1 MSPEQ
6 ARGKPVDKRA
16 DIWAFGVVVVE
27 MLTGRK
33 VFEGDDV
40 SITLSCVLQKE
51 PDWSLLPSA
60 VPPVFRVYLRR
71 CLEKDVKERVH
82 DVADVRLAMSG
93 AFDEAAAT
101 STAHRA
107 GSGRVGWQRAF
118 PLALGTLVIGSLATG
133 LVVWR
138 MMQPNMPPVTRFRV
152 SPDQGVLLHAF
163 GRSPDLAVSPDG
175 TRVVYL
181 SDTVSYGAQ
190 FLRLRPL
197 DQLTSTLLVSGGEI
211 TNPFFSPD
219 GQNVGFADSGELKR
233 VSVQGSSASTISR
246 IPGILLGATWGRDGT
261 IVFGSGDTTSGLS
274 QVSAAGGEPE
284 QLTTPDAGQDHLWP
298 DFLPGERAVL
308 FTIVAEPIGDSQIA
322 VLSLDSGEQKVLIEG
337 GLYPRYSPTG
347 HLLYGTEEGD
357 LWAVAFDADRLEVA
371 GDAAPVQE
379 DVLTKTDAGAMNASL
394 SENGTLV
401 YTPGGTSLGRTLV
414 WVDLEG
420 NEEALPLPPAEYES
434 PRVSPDGRY
443 VAVEVRG
450 VNTDV
455 IIYDLERDIS
465 TRLTFETS
473 VDGFPV
479 WSRDGKR
486 VAFASDRD
494 GTMDVYAKAAD
505 GTGQVERLTTSES
518 LQVPETWSA
527 DGQSLLFATLVGRT
541 DTDMGLLDRENRVTD
556 LVKTPFDESY
566 AAVSPDGRWLA
577 YLSNESG
584 QYQIYVRPFPNVEDG
599 KWQISRDGGVG
610 GPVWGPDGRELFF
623 RGNLTTMRRV
633 RVETEPTF
641 VPGRPEVLFPNPYRG
656 GGMGRARPIDLS
668 PDGTRF
674 LMIKETPLDLH
685 FVVVQNWHQ
694 ELLER
699 VPVP

>member
-1 MSPEQ
+1 M
-6 ARGKPVDKRA
+6 
-16 DIWAFGVVVVE
+16 
-27 MLTGRK
+27 
-33 VFEGDDV
+33 
-40 SITLSCVLQKE
+40 LQKE

-101 STAHRA
+101 SAAHRA

-118 PLALGTLVIGSLATG
+118 PLALGTLVIGGLASG

-138 MMQPNMPPVTRFRV
+138 MMQPDMPPVTRFRV
-152 SPDQGVLLHAF
+152 SPDQGVVLHAF

-261 IVFGSGDTTSGLS
+261 IVFGSGDSTSGLF

-298 DFLPGERAVL
+298 DLLPGERAVL
-308 FTIVAEPIGDSQIA
+308 FAIVAEPIGDSQIA

-379 DVLTKTDAGAMNASL
+379 EVLTKTDAGAMNASL

-401 YTPGGTSLGRTLV
+401 YTPGGTSLDRTLV

-450 VNTDV
+450 AMARWVT
-455 IIYDLERDIS
+455 
-465 TRLTFETS
+465 
-473 VDGFPV
+473 
-479 WSRDGKR
+479 
-486 VAFASDRD
+486 
-494 GTMDVYAKAAD
+494 
-505 GTGQVERLTTSES
+505 QTT
-518 LQVPETWSA
+518 V
-527 DGQSLLFATLVGRT
+527 
-541 DTDMGLLDRENRVTD
+541 RED
-556 LVKTPFDESY
+556 
-566 AAVSPDGRWLA
+566 
-577 YLSNESG
+577 
-584 QYQIYVRPFPNVEDG
+584 
-599 KWQISRDGGVG
+599 
-610 GPVWGPDGRELFF
+610 
-623 RGNLTTMRRV
+623 
-633 RVETEPTF
+633 
-641 VPGRPEVLFPNPYRG
+641 
-656 GGMGRARPIDLS
+656 
-668 PDGTRF
+668 
-674 LMIKETPLDLH
+674 
-685 FVVVQNWHQ
+685 
-694 ELLER
+694 
-699 VPVP
+699 